1 MCEKR
6 LDITESAGRCQ
17 LEARWISFLS
27 RKPASKEGSKLRGDV
42 GSLLGG
48 ETSNKVV
55 ISFFVGQETKRV
67 RDGLDAQN

>member
-1 MCEKR
+1 VLVDVNLK
-6 LDITESAGRCQ
+6 LVGSP
-17 LEARWISFLS
+17 FLS
-27 RKPASKEGSKLRGDV
+27 RKPASKEGSKLRGDG

-48 ETSNKVV
+48 ETNNKVV